1 MGRRIAETI
10 LAETWRGDASLSS
23 AKHLASWAG
32 VCPGNHESAGKRKS
46 GKTRKGSRWLREA
59 LVEAAWAAARTRT
72 TSLAAHSRRL
82 AARRG
87 GIRAAV
93 AVAHTILAIAY
104 TLLRDGGTYQDLG
117 SGYFDHL
124 DRERVQR
131 RLITRLESMGCRVIV
146 EPLAETTA

>member
-1 MGRRIAETI
+1 MRRFP
-10 LAETWRGDASLSS
+10 S

-46 GKTRKGSRWLREA
+46 GRTRKGSRWLREA
-59 LVEAAWAAARTRT
+59 LVEAARAAARTRNT
-72 TSLAAHSRRL
+72 YLAAQYRRL

-87 GIRAAV
+87 GHRAAV
-93 AVAHTILAIAY
+93 AVAHPMLVIAY
-104 TLLRDGGTYQDLG
+104 TLLREGGTYQDLG
-117 SGYFDHL
+117 PAYFDRL

-146 EPLAETTA
+146 EPPVETTA